1 MAHRLSKKDIEE
13 IVCLV
18 DESKTGF
25 IEYKGVLLWDLLLI
39 NNNAKPILAF
49 CAILCENS
57 SQNQQT
63 GKRETKKS
71 MKTKRIEDFE
81 DYTWKQFEN
90 ELESETMSQK
100 ALNKGWKLNHRL
112 LFLAAKSAQESQ
124 MFLHQLKTFFDF
136 VKLSLS
142 LNLSICLYLWEI
154 ELTL

>member
-63 GKRETKKS
+63 RKRETKKS

-112 LFLAAKSAQESQ
+112 LFLAAKPAQEFQ
-124 MFLHQLKTFFDF
+124 IFLHSFSCIYKY
-136 VKLSLS
+136 
-142 LNLSICLYLWEI
+142 N
-154 ELTL
+154 

>member
-1 MAHRLSKKDIEE
+1 M
-13 IVCLV
+13 
-18 DESKTGF
+18 
-25 IEYKGVLLWDLLLI
+25 

-90 ELESETMSQK
+90 ELESDTMSQK
-100 ALNKGWKLNHRL
+100 ALNKG
-112 LFLAAKSAQESQ
+112 
-124 MFLHQLKTFFDF
+124 
-136 VKLSLS
+136 
-142 LNLSICLYLWEI
+142 
-154 ELTL
+154 